1 MSNKMTD
8 YTHQLKLDNQL
19 CFAAYACSRE
29 IIKLYR
35 PFLDKLNLTYT
46 QYITMLVLWET
57 SPITAKN
64 LGERLYLDSGTLTPL
79 LKKLEKQG
87 FLNRKRSSEDER
99 LLLVTLTEEGQ
110 ALKEKVKMIPYE
122 IACGVGLEAEEGI
135 ALRET
140 LQELTKQIQNQQC
153 VIQK

>member
-1 MSNKMTD
+1 MPDKMMD
-8 YTHQLKLDNQL
+8 QEAHLKLNNQL
-19 CFAAYACSRE
+19 CFATYACSRE

-35 PFLDKLNLTYT
+35 PFLEKLNLTYT
-46 QYITMLVLWET
+46 QYITLLVLWET

-87 FLNRKRSSEDER
+87 YINRKRSLEDER
-99 LLLVTLTEEGQ
+99 LLLVSLTEEGEL
-110 ALKEKVKMIPYE
+110 LKEKVKMIPSE
-122 IACGVGLEAEEGI
+122 IACGVGLNISDAV

-140 LQELTKQIQNQQC
+140 LQQLTKQIQTQQC
-153 VIQK
+153 KTQK

>member
-1 MSNKMTD
+1 MPDKVMDQNP
-8 YTHQLKLDNQL
+8 QLKLSNQL

-35 PFLDKLNLTYT
+35 PFLDKLSLTYT
-46 QYITMLVLWET
+46 QYITLLVLWET

-87 FLNRKRSSEDER
+87 FINRKRSLEDER
-99 LLLVTLTEEGQ
+99 LLLVSLTEEGES
-110 ALKEKVKMIPYE
+110 LKEKVKTIPYE
-122 IACGVGLEAEEGI
+122 IACGVGLDAEEGVI
-135 ALRET
+135 LRET

-153 VIQK
+153 MIRK